1 MMDRA
6 RQHYQDRAMEC
17 LLVAEEIRD
26 PAERLKML
34 GLAQKYILL
43 AVHVGLQLADRSLTD
58 QPTTN
63 DA

>member
-1 MMDRA
+1 
-6 RQHYQDRAMEC
+6 MEC